1 MRLPYIRALA
11 SSFAHAGSKMILSQ
25 FPQSWTMSLVALALV
40 MSFMFR
46 FLMGL
51 FCYWVAP
58 MLVRLPDHQAHT
70 NLFGSRPYFLR
81 SYQKI
86 LLINYY

>member
-1 MRLPYIRALA
+1 MRFPYIRALA

-25 FPQSWTMSLVALALV
+25 LGQSWTMSLVALVV

-70 NLFGSRPYFLR
+70 DLFGSRPYFLR

-86 LLINYY
+86 LLIN

>member
-1 MRLPYIRALA
+1 MSLKQL
-11 SSFAHAGSKMILSQ
+11 
-25 FPQSWTMSLVALALV
+25 PQSVMLLVVLLFV
-40 MSFMFR
+40 LFMFR

-70 NLFGSRPYFLR
+70 DLFGSRPYFLR